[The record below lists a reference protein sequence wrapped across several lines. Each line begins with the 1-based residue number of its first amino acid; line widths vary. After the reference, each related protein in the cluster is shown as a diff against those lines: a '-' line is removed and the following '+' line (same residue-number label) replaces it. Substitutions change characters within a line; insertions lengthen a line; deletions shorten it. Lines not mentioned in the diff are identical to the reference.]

1 MLYASLICTDGSC
14 AEEHE
19 AWGEPIDFD
28 SLVCEACGCVLQ
40 ALAFSD
46 VRSQTVAH
54 LPRRVPSVR
63 LREAA

>member
-1 MLYASLICTDGSC
+1 MLYASLICTDESC

-19 AWGEPIDFD
+19 AWGEAADFD
-28 SLVCEACGCVLQ
+28 ILLCETCGATLQ
-40 ALAFSD
+40 ALAFSE